1 MLKWLCFSLR
11 PLYLEEL
18 AEIFIL
24 DPEKDV
30 PFDLDDRLFSPEAVL
45 TYLPNL
51 VVTSSDDIERS
62 KGPMVKFA
70 HFSIQ
75 EYILSQRITQ
85 RPTKDFHVEEADAH
99 LHIAKSCLTYHL
111 HLSRDILLTRDTF
124 QKFMLWS
131 YVSYYWH
138 SHIEKV
144 AIELLPVAL
153 ESLVLQLLDRRSRA
167 YLNMNR
173 ISNDMNRNLNDMNQI
188 LNADRLLNSDWDLH
202 PEEVCPP
209 LFYCASLPTL
219 WPIRYLIENG
229 ANIDEVS
236 DNGPRYESSF
246 ALQHAIMKRKTENAK
261 FLLHRNANT
270 NIQGG
275 MFGNAL
281 QAAARMEN
289 HEIVQLLLDKGA
301 DVNAQ
306 GGVLGNALQAAAV
319 HRNAET
325 VKLILDK
332 GAEVNMQGGMFGN
345 ALQAA
350 ASVSDA
356 KMVQLLLDKGAN
368 VNAHGGVHG
377 NALQAAAARIK
388 AEIVQLLLDNGADVN
403 APGGEYG
410 TALQAAAMI
419 GGHETAQL
427 LLDKGADINAHGGFY
442 GNALQAAANSGS
454 LKTFQLLLD
463 NGADVNARGGEYG
476 TALQGAATLNNADVV
491 LLLLDKG
498 VDINAQGGRFGNA
511 VQAAVARQRYDIA
524 QLLHSR
530 GAKVDPPGP
539 EWEEMLSRVSKANR
553 GEDMVNRL
561 KEFQADP
568 TGFLA

>member
-111 HLSRDILLTRDTF
+111 HLSRDILVTKDTF

-131 YVSYYWH
+131 YVSFYWH

-153 ESLVLQLLDRRSRA
+153 ESLVLQFLDRRSRA

-219 WPIRYLIENG
+219 CPIRYLIENG

-236 DNGPRYESSF
+236 DNGSLYESSF
-246 ALQHAIMKRKTENAK
+246 ALQHAIMKGETENAK

-306 GGVLGNALQAAAV
+306 GGVFGNALQAAAAENNAEIV
-319 HRNAET
+319 QLILDKGAKVNMQGGIFGNALQAAAAHRNAET

-332 GAEVNMQGGMFGN
+332 GAEVNIQGGMFGN

-350 ASVSDA
+350 AFWSDA
-356 KMVQLLLDKGAN
+356 KMVQF
-368 VNAHGGVHG
+368 
-377 NALQAAAARIK
+377 
-388 AEIVQLLLDNGADVN
+388 
-403 APGGEYG
+403 
-410 TALQAAAMI
+410 
-419 GGHETAQL
+419 
-427 LLDKGADINAHGGFY
+427 LLDKGADVNAHGGMY
-442 GNALQAAANSGS
+442 GNALQASVARSKAEI
-454 LKTFQLLLD
+454 FQLLLD
-463 NGADVNARGGEYG
+463 NGADVNAHGGAFE
-476 TALQGAATLNNADVV
+476 TALQGAAILNNAEVI

-498 VDINAQGGRFGNA
+498 VDINSQGGHFGNA
-511 VQAAVARQRYDIA
+511 VQTAVALQRYNIA
-524 QLLHSR
+524 RLLHSR